1 VDVAVPVTLP
11 VARGLTGNDGRKQ
24 VGGDAVAGCSGVDG
38 ALRVGE
44 RPARNR
50 AHVGERTAHALVTE
64 ADAEVVLV
72 PGGEVLAV
80 LREEAVSRVLVAAP
94 VERGTGKPTR
104 PHAGDRGHGGRGQR
118 LELAV
123 GGCVEGAGSVDG
135 RKPDPVLV
143 RRVRGVASVA
153 APAGPAAGH
162 QSPAAA
168 AVPSV
173 ASRRVAAGWA
183 A

>member
-1 VDVAVPVTLP
+1 SVTIP
-11 VARGLTGNDGRKQ
+11 VARGLTGDDSREQ
-24 VGGDAVAGCSGVDG
+24 VGGDAVAGCGGVDG

-50 AHVGERTAHALVTE
+50 PDVGEGAAHALVTE

-72 PGGEVLAV
+72 AGGEVLAV

-118 LELAV
+118 LERAV
-123 GGCVEGAGSVDG
+123 GRCPERAG
-135 RKPDPVLV
+135 
-143 RRVRGVASVA
+143 GV
-153 APAGPAAGH
+153 
-162 QSPAAA
+162 
-168 AVPSV
+168 
-173 ASRRVAAGWA
+173 
-183 A
+183 